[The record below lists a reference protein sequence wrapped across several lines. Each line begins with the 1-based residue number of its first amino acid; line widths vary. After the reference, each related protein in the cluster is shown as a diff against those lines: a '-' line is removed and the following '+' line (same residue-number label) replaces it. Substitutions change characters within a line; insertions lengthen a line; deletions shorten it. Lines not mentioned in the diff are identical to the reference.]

1 MSLAPAFRIRA
12 WIAEVGMHD
21 RPFRCLSQRWSSI
34 LALFTL
40 ITFLTSTVA
49 PAWAMNSV
57 RGGALPQPLPLFPSD
72 NWWNL
77 DIGNWPVDPKSESFI
92 SFINNGGTR
101 RLHPDFGGNVGTGNA
116 IYGMP
121 YAVVTNVTDADLKAV
136 QFQYSGES
144 DGVDQSTDTS
154 FPFYPIPP
162 EAITQPLW
170 IEGGEPG
177 NIDRRSS
184 QDRHLLIVDKDRNHL
199 YELYNLFYS
208 TTQRQW
214 FAGSG
219 AFIDMNTNNR
229 RPDTWTS
236 ADAAGLAILPGL
248 VRYDEVYDP
257 TVTEIR
263 HAFRV
268 TVRATNGYVY
278 PASHRAGSTPSAL
291 PMGARLR
298 LKASVDVTQRTS
310 DPNIEKIFRAM
321 QRYGLIVADNGSD
334 MYVTG
339 TYDTRWNN
347 DILNPAF
354 RNLTASDFE
363 VVQLGYNPPPAAP
376 ASLTALGVSPASVTG
391 GQAATGAVSLS
402 GAAPAGGAVV
412 RLVSANPAASMPS
425 SLTIPENAS
434 SANFTVS
441 TSTVTSTT
449 VGNITAT
456 YAGVTKS
463 AILTVN
469 PTPAALLSLSLTPT
483 SVVGGSSSVGTVTL
497 DKAAS
502 TPVMVSLASSKPAKA
517 VLPATVTVPP
527 GASSATFNI
536 DTTKPRRKTNATIS
550 ASYGGVMKSV
560 TLTIVRRQIL
570 ARCRERE
577 SSCGRQEWTFSAN
590 RHSIRNALS

>member
-1 MSLAPAFRIRA
+1 
-12 WIAEVGMHD
+12 
-21 RPFRCLSQRWSSI
+21 
-34 LALFTL
+34 
-40 ITFLTSTVA
+40 
-49 PAWAMNSV
+49 MNSV
-57 RGGALPQPLPLFPSD
+57 RGGALPQPLPLFPAD

-77 DIGNWPVDPKSESFI
+77 DISNWPVDAKSESFI
-92 SFINNGGTR
+92 SFINNGTTR
-101 RLHPDFGGNVGTGNA
+101 RLHPDFGGNAGSGNA

-121 YAVVTNVTDADLKAV
+121 YAVVTNVTGADLKAV
-136 QFQYSGES
+136 QFQYSDES
-144 DGVDQSTDTS
+144 DGVDQSSDTS

-162 EAITQPLW
+162 EAITQPFW
-170 IEGGEPG
+170 IEGGDPG
-177 NIDRRSS
+177 NVDRRSS

-199 YELYNLFYS
+199 YELYNVFYS

-219 AFIDMNTNNR
+219 AFFDMNTNDR

-278 PASHRAGSTPSAL
+278 PASHRAGSTAGAL

-310 DPNIEKIFRAM
+310 DPNVQKIFRAM

-363 VVQLGYNPPPAAP
+363 VVQLGYNPPAAAP
-376 ASLTALGVSPASVTG
+376 ASLTSLAVSPASVTG

-412 RLVSANPAASMPS
+412 SLASANPAASVPS
-425 SLTIPENAS
+425 SLTIPGNAS

-441 TSTVTSTT
+441 TSTVTSTS
-449 VGNITAT
+449 VGNVTAT
-456 YAGVTKS
+456 YAGITKS
-463 AILTVN
+463 VTLTVM
-469 PTPAALLSLSLTPT
+469 PVAPAALSSLTLHPT
-483 SVVGGSSSVGTVTL
+483 KVVGGSSSLGTVTL

-502 TPVMVSLASSKPAKA
+502 TPVMISLTSSKPAKA
-517 VLPATVTVPP
+517 IVPANVTVPQ

-536 DTTKPRRKTNATIS
+536 ATIKVRRKINATIS
-550 ASYGGVMKSV
+550 ASYDGMTKSA
-560 TLTIVRRQIL
+560 TLTIDRR
-570 ARCRERE
+570 
-577 SSCGRQEWTFSAN
+577 
-590 RHSIRNALS
+590 